1 MKRLPA
7 VSIQPQ
13 PISCNLH
20 EAKGPKIARTS
31 SSNIPKFENSA
42 ANVIRMMAN
51 ETLDN
56 GNTRDGCMYGVRY
69 RRSLFV
75 LISTDQL

>member
-13 PISCNLH
+13 PISCNLL
-20 EAKGPKIARTS
+20 EAKGQKIARTC
-31 SSNIPKFENSA
+31 SSNVSKPNNGA
-42 ANVIRMMAN
+42 ANFIRMMAN